1 MTPKNKNYSEAALVE
16 RPAMELF
23 SQLGW
28 SVQNCFH
35 EFDEK
40 GLSFLGRET
49 KADVVMI
56 SKLKPILQK
65 INSDLPELA
74 IDEAIKILTQDRSV
88 MGMVSAN
95 REVYDL
101 LKNGTLVSFM
111 NDKKEQIRERVIV
124 IDWNNID
131 NNDFFLASQF
141 WISGDMYTRRADLV
155 GFINGIPLI
164 FIELKAS
171 HRNLKKAYDENL
183 RDYKSTIPQV
193 FWFNGLIILSNG
205 SKSRVGTIS
214 AEWEH
219 FSEWKKINS
228 EGEQGIVSLEMVI
241 RAVCDRERF
250 LDILENYTLFRDEK
264 NGPIKIVAK
273 NHQYLGVENT
283 IKAFHKINENQGR
296 LGVFWHTQGAGKT
309 ESMFFFSQKILRKI
323 PGNWTFVIVTDRNE
337 LDDQTYKRFVRAG
350 AIKGKQERAETSE
363 ELRQLLRED
372 HRFVFTTIQKFRTE
386 KGTKHPVISER
397 SNIIVMTDEAHRT
410 QYDIF
415 AMNMR
420 NALPNANFI
429 GFTGTPLITGEEKTK
444 EVFGDYVSIYNFRQS
459 VDDKS
464 TVPLFYEN
472 RKPKVQLVNLSLHED
487 IQRIS
492 AYHPGRQT

>member
-1 MTPKNKNYSEAALVE
+1 MTPRNSDYSESALIE

-49 KADVVMI
+49 KADVVLV
-56 SKLKPILQK
+56 SKLKPVLQK
-65 INSDLPELA
+65 INPELPEVA
-74 IDEAIKILTQDRSV
+74 IDEAIKALTQDRSV
-88 MGMVSAN
+88 MSMVSAD

-101 LKNGTLVSFM
+101 LKNGALVSFM
-111 NDKKEQIRERVIV
+111 NEKKEYKREPVRF
-124 IDWNNID
+124 IDWNNIE
-131 NNDFFLASQF
+131 NNNFLLASQF

-155 GFINGIPLI
+155 GFINGIPLL
-164 FIELKAS
+164 FMELKAS
-171 HRNLKKAYDENL
+171 HRNLKEAYDENL

-214 AEWEH
+214 SEWEH

-228 EGEQGIVSLEMVI
+228 EGEQGIVSMETVI
-241 RAVCDRERF
+241 KAVCDRERF

-273 NHQYLGVENT
+273 NHQYLGVENA
-283 IKAFHKINENQGR
+283 IKVFHKINENQGR

-337 LDDQTYKRFVRAG
+337 LDDQTYKRYVRAG
-350 AIKGKQERAETSE
+350 VIKGKQERAETSE
-363 ELRQLLRED
+363 
-372 HRFVFTTIQKFRTE
+372 
-386 KGTKHPVISER
+386 S
-397 SNIIVMTDEAHRT
+397 
-410 QYDIF
+410 
-415 AMNMR
+415 
-420 NALPNANFI
+420 
-429 GFTGTPLITGEEKTK
+429 
-444 EVFGDYVSIYNFRQS
+444 
-459 VDDKS
+459 
-464 TVPLFYEN
+464 
-472 RKPKVQLVNLSLHED
+472 
-487 IQRIS
+487 
-492 AYHPGRQT
+492 